1 MRSVHIRV
9 EEKMTLTAGRDGGL
23 QNLDVHGLLT
33 LRISDEKFGRIKL
46 GVANNDDKGAQL
58 QVSVSVVEYVKFIYT
73 NWPSIFCTWFWQL
86 CICIQ
91 SRLGMRIFPV
101 SINLSVLLQDFSQFP
116 DFCSNLFLCL
126 VWMLYE
132 ERNGLLLKITPE

>member
-1 MRSVHIRV
+1 MYILLFSKIDSYFHFMHSVHIRV

-58 QVSVSVVEYVKFIYT
+58 QVSYFIVRYVEVIYT
-73 NWPSIFCTWFWQL
+73 NQ
-86 CICIQ
+86 
-91 SRLGMRIFPV
+91 
-101 SINLSVLLQDFSQFP
+101 
-116 DFCSNLFLCL
+116 
-126 VWMLYE
+126 
-132 ERNGLLLKITPE
+132 